1 MHGNNLNVHQQI
13 NGWGRCGVCVYI
25 SLSLYIYI
33 YRYTHTH
40 THNGILLTHQKE
52 CNNAICSNMDATR
65 YYHIKWSK
73 SDRERQISYDITR
86 MWNLKYDTNE
96 LVLQNR
102 LTDINNRLVVDKG
115 KAWGRDGLEVW
126 G

>member
-1 MHGNNLNVHQQI
+1 MSI
-13 NGWGRCGVCVYI
+13 SRWMDKEGVMYI
-25 SLSLYIYI
+25 
-33 YRYTHTH
+33 
-40 THNGILLTHQKE
+40 HNGILLSHKKE
-52 CNNAICSNMDATR
+52 WNNAICSNMDATR